1 MKRFFKFF
9 FVSIIFFNTN
19 AYSESLI
26 AFIDMNKLMN
36 QSSAGKSITQ
46 QLEKKHKKNID
57 FFDKK
62 EKELKNKES
71 SIISQKN
78 VLSKEDFEK
87 KIIELRDEAT
97 SYRKKRTE
105 LIDSLTKQRVD
116 ATNKLIN
123 TIHPI
128 LLEYSTNNSISIVI
142 QKKNIIIGKN
152 ELDITNDI
160 MTILNKKIKKIDL
173 N

>member
-9 FVSIIFFNTN
+9 FVFILFFNTN
-19 AYSESLI
+19 VYSESLI

-36 QSSAGKSITQ
+36 ESNAGKSISQ

-57 FFDKK
+57 FFKKK
-62 EKELKNKES
+62 EKELKSKES

-78 VLSKEDFEK
+78 VLSKEDFED
-87 KIIELRDEAT
+87 KILKLRNEAS
-97 SYRKKRTE
+97 SYRTKRTE
-105 LIDSLTKQRVD
+105 LIDSLTKNRVE

-128 LLEYSTNNSISIVI
+128 LLDYSSKNSISIVM

-152 ELDITNDI
+152 ELDITKDI
-160 MTILNKKIKKIDL
+160 LTILNKKIKKIDL